1 MQNTSITNM
10 KILVIDDISVNIDTI
25 RSILNVYMPEYEII
39 SAQSGSLGLELA
51 HNELPEI
58 VLLDYLMPKMNGFEV
73 CAKLRESEVTSNI
86 PVLMVSALGDNSK
99 VRTEALNAGADA
111 FISKPF
117 DIREFV
123 ALVKVMLR
131 IKNAEDLLRKRNEE
145 LEVIIKKQTRHYLD
159 SEERFFQI
167 SKHVREF
174 FWEVDQ
180 NLIFTFLSKSTES
193 ILGHNFSGLL
203 GKTHLYN
210 LTQNTENG
218 SGKNEIIKTV
228 KEKKEFIDKEFSFVT
243 KNENIV
249 WLSINGFPIYDN
261 DNNFAG
267 YRGVCDDITR
277 RKQAEEQLNKSV
289 EEIKKYQTRLKKLN
303 CELTYAEEKE
313 KKRIAEYLHDGIGQ
327 TLALAFMNLSAISQ
341 LELSDDIQK
350 SIKYS
355 TRLINSAIS
364 ETHLLT
370 YDLSPPILYELGFL
384 SAVKWKLDQV
394 EEKFD
399 IETEFNDHG
408 IKMDLN
414 AETSISVY
422 RIICELIANTI
433 KHANA
438 SKLTIEI
445 DKTAKHFLIEVADNG
460 LGFSTLKLEKNEDTN
475 TYGFF
480 SIKERLD
487 AISGLL
493 KIDSTPGK
501 GTRSEVFVPYP
512 DNE

>member
-1 MQNTSITNM
+1 MTNM
-10 KILVIDDISVNIDTI
+10 KILVIDDISVNIDAI

-39 SAQSGSLGLELA
+39 SAQSGFLGLELA
-51 HNELPEI
+51 HNDLPEI
-58 VLLDYLMPKMNGFEV
+58 ILLDYLMPKMNGFEV
-73 CAKLRESEVTSNI
+73 CAKLRESEITSNI

-180 NLIFTFLSKSTES
+180 NLIFTFLSKSAES
-193 ILGHNFSGLL
+193 ILGHNFSGLI
-203 GKTHLYN
+203 GKTHLYDI
-210 LTQNTENG
+210 TENTENG
-218 SGKNEIIKTV
+218 SGKIEIIKTV
-228 KEKKEFIDKEFSFVT
+228 KEKKEFIDKEFFFVT

-261 DNNFAG
+261 ENIFAG

-303 CELTYAEEKE
+303 RELTCAEEKE
-313 KKRIAEYLHDGIGQ
+313 RKRIAEYLHDGIGQ

-341 LELSDDIQK
+341 LELPDEIQQ
-350 SIKYS
+350 SIKS
-355 TRLINSAIS
+355 TARLINSAIS
-364 ETHLLT
+364 ETQLLT

-399 IETEFNDHG
+399 IETTFNDHG

-422 RIICELIANTI
+422 RIVCELIANTI
-433 KHANA
+433 KHAKA
-438 SKLTIEI
+438 SELSVEI
-445 DKTAKHFLIEVADNG
+445 KIFNKYYNIAVTDNG
-460 LGFSTLKLEKNEDTN
+460 KGFNTLKLEKNEDTN
-475 TYGFF
+475 TYGLF
-480 SIKERLD
+480 SINERLD
-487 AISGLL
+487 TLSGLL
-493 KIDSTPGK
+493 KIDSAPGK
-501 GTRSEVFVPYP
+501 GTRSEVFIPYLK
-512 DNE
+512 NE